1 MSRTPG
7 KTKHLQT
14 LELPDFGITLCDC
27 PGLVFPSV
35 VATKAH
41 LAINGTVPLTE
52 LREPLP
58 SARLVVEKVGLNRLL
73 DKYGVTSGAL
83 REAAA
88 RLGDENAAA
97 DQPRAFLAALAMQRR
112 HLLGL
117 GVPDEG
123 WGARKVLREYVTGE
137 LLHCETPLGFTPPP
151 RGKEDAPAS
160 SAVAAEEAQVSDQA
174 STAEPVA
181 ATA

>member
-58 SARLVVEKVGLNRLL
+58 SARLVVEKV
-73 DKYGVTSGAL
+73 
-83 REAAA
+83 
-88 RLGDENAAA
+88 
-97 DQPRAFLAALAMQRR
+97 
-112 HLLGL
+112 
-117 GVPDEG
+117 
-123 WGARKVLREYVTGE
+123 
-137 LLHCETPLGFTPPP
+137 
-151 RGKEDAPAS
+151 
-160 SAVAAEEAQVSDQA
+160 A
-174 STAEPVA
+174 STACWISMASPQAPCEKPLLALETRMRLPISLVPSSQRSPCSGGTFWDLA
-181 ATA
+181 CQMRDGAHGR